1 MKKLIFF
8 TLAALLVTS
17 AAVSAAESDDLKAQ
31 VEAMQQRITQLE
43 AQQNEQ
49 AVSQRNAELIRQMVS
64 ELASQAHYGA
74 DSAVTAGYDKRFF
87 IKSAD
92 DQFRLEFDTL
102 LQFRHSYLFADDG
115 GKTRTT
121 EGLPAAGGDGVDS
134 SGNAFEVERAR
145 LKLSGH
151 VKKDLKFL
159 IQLEMDDDNN
169 NNANL
174 IDYKVWYSFM
184 PELGVAVGKFRG
196 AFGKQFSE
204 HFPETTMFA
213 DRSLATTVFNI
224 GRGTGAEVY
233 GALPMCDTNL
243 HYRAGAFNGFRDNAQ
258 HPFVT
263 NDNNPVLAARLKVPL
278 LGATPADF
286 TNESDLMY
294 HENPVMLLGT
304 SFAYAN
310 PTTEDSFAFQTDHS
324 YNVMV
329 KGSDDMA
336 NNVSPG
342 GEIIMFGA
350 DASYKCQGLSVT
362 LEGFY
367 QHVNL
372 DDGEWAYTNQ
382 FFGTARN
389 AAGIDG
395 DEYDN
400 FGWYA
405 QAGYFLVPKVFELVS
420 RVGSVCV
427 DNCNDS
433 YEYAGGWNWYLYG
446 QDLKLSMD
454 LTYIDDLP
462 IVNGNTNYYGVQNNS
477 LFLVRTQLQF
487 MF

>member
-17 AAVSAAESDDLKAQ
+17 AAVSAAENDDLQAQ

-74 DSAVTAGYDKRFF
+74 DSGVTAGYDKRFF

-102 LQFRHSYLFADDG
+102 MQFRHSYLLTDDG
-115 GKTRTT
+115 SKTRTA
-121 EGLPAAGGDGVDS
+121 EGLPANGAAAVDS

-145 LKLSGH
+145 LKLQGH
-151 VKKDLKFL
+151 VKKDLHFM

-184 PELGVAVGKFRG
+184 PELGVTVGKFKG
-196 AFGKQFSE
+196 AFSKQFSE
-204 HFPETTMFA
+204 TSPAATMFT

-224 GRGTGAEVY
+224 GRGTGAELF
-233 GALPMCDTNL
+233 GALPLCDTNL
-243 HYRAGAFNGFRDNAQ
+243 YYRAGAYNGYRDNAQ
-258 HPFVT
+258 NPFTT

-278 LGATPADF
+278 LGATPDDF
-286 TNESDLMY
+286 INESDLMY

-304 SFAYAN
+304 SMAYAN
-310 PTTEDSFAFQTDHS
+310 PTTEDSFAGQTDHS

-329 KGSDDMA
+329 KGSDGLG

-342 GEIIMFGA
+342 GEIVMFGA
-350 DASYKCQGLSVT
+350 DASYKCRGLSVT

-372 DDGEWAYTNQ
+372 DNGEWIYTNQ
-382 FFGTARN
+382 FGTARD
-389 AAGIDG
+389 AFGIDG
-395 DEYDN
+395 TEYDN

-405 QAGYFLVPKVFELVS
+405 QTGYFLVPKVFELVS
-420 RVGSVCV
+420 RIGSVCV

-462 IVNGNTNYYGVQNNS
+462 MVNSGTNYYGVQNNS